1 MTLCTQDHSL
11 FTQSEVQSGKG
22 PRSGVESVS
31 GSKILMGS
39 GSRSGTGSGS
49 GILSVAEIA
58 LTSRNIRAESIKVHD
73 R

>member
-1 MTLCTQDHSL
+1 M
-11 FTQSEVQSGKG
+11 VQSGNG
-22 PRSGVESVS
+22 PKSGVESVS
-31 GSKILMGS
+31 DSKILMGS

-49 GILSVAEIA
+49 GSGILSAAETA